1 MATLSECT
9 RRWRKKR
16 LLVLLSNNYE
26 PSFTIWKHK
35 GHTRVLYWI
44 TYTTVSSASEVEPSV
59 SLAKTAAFRHRQLQ
73 TRFSRNDVSS
83 K

>member
-1 MATLSECT
+1 MASLSECT

-16 LLVLLSNNYE
+16 LLMHLSNNYAKKQ
-26 PSFTIWKHK
+26 TI
-35 GHTRVLYWI
+35 I
-44 TYTTVSSASEVEPSV
+44 CQVEPSV

-73 TRFSRNDVSS
+73 TRFSRNDVSR